1 MSAHKHHKNNAVKMY
16 GSFLLAFI
24 VIGAAVYF
32 LKDILGQPVSAQ
44 KKSVQQITMITPPP
58 PPPPPKEEPPP
69 PPPEQEE
76 VKMPEPEQAPEP
88 QAPEEASN
96 EPPPGADL
104 GLDADGGAGGDGFG
118 LIGKKG
124 GHGLLSGDPFAAFK
138 SALKEAVYEQMVEVK
153 EIRRDSYKVQVKAW
167 FDINGKVTKIKL
179 ESSSGKAALDKLLQT
194 NLEKRVLGLKLSMAP
209 PPDKQDKPVVFSLS
223 SRI

>member
-1 MSAHKHHKNNAVKMY
+1 MNAHKHHKNNAAKMY
-16 GSFLLAFI
+16 GAFFAAII

-32 LKDILGQPVSAQ
+32 LKDILGQPVVGQ
-44 KKSVQQITMITPPP
+44 KKSVQQITVITPPP
-58 PPPPPKEEPPP
+58 PPPPPKVEEP

-104 GLDADGGAGGDGFG
+104 GVDADAGAGGDSFG

-124 GHGLLSGDPFAAFK
+124 GRGLLSGDPFANFK
-138 SALKEAVYEQMVEVK
+138 AALKEAVYEQLAEVK
-153 EIRRDSYKVQVKAW
+153 EIRKDSYKVQVKAW
-167 FDINGKVTKIKL
+167 FDMNGKVTKVKL
-179 ESSSGKAALDKLLQT
+179 DSSTGKPALDKALQMS
-194 NLEKRVLGLKLSMAP
+194 LDKKVVGIKIAMAP
-209 PPDKQDKPVVFSLS
+209 PPDKQDKPVTVLIS
-223 SRI
+223 SRL